1 MSSKALDFKQS
12 RHADLTV
19 LSLAGHLN
27 SLTVPEIRP
36 EIETIAT
43 SRTYKVAL
51 EISEL
56 EVIDSSGIAAI
67 VSLFKRIR
75 RHGGDMKIVGLRGQP
90 EKIMDLMGLNQAFDI
105 VPTLQDAVRGFSK
118 TGLTREGSG

>member
-75 RHGGDMKIVGLRGQP
+75 RHGGDMKIVGLCGQP